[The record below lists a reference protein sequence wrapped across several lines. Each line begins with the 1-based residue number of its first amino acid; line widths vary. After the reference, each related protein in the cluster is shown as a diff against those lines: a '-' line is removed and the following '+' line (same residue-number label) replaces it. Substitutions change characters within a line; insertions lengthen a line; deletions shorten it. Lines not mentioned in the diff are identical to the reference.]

1 MLDFLLRRRPAPIFP
16 KSVKPMLP
24 QDDGPEE
31 AAPLKPGPIPD
42 FLKGDK
48 IAGLTFAIEYKGETR
63 RITLRRI
70 DPQDSGYLHIM
81 AFCHEAMGL
90 RTFRSDRI
98 TAIVD
103 WQTGEVF
110 TDIQRY
116 MAFLIDLGQI
126 GEDPEADQK
135 RAHERVRLGIT
146 ILMYLARIDGHVHPA
161 EAAVIRAYCQTAC
174 ETLRPSVKF
183 YNLEKMIA
191 YAGRQYPE
199 PDVFLRAVNQVAT
212 KRWKTLAHL
221 TLNSAEQIIIAD
233 GVLDSR
239 EAEALAAIRK
249 GFGIT

>member
-1 MLDFLLRRRPAPIFP
+1 MLDFLLRRKPAPVFP
-16 KSVKPMLP
+16 ESVKPTPP

-31 AAPLKPGPIPD
+31 TAPLKAGPIPD

-63 RITLRRI
+63 RITLRRV
-70 DPQDSGYLHIM
+70 DPQDGGYLHIM

-110 TDIQRY
+110 TDIHRY

-126 GEDPEADQK
+126 GEDPEADQR

-146 ILMYLARIDGHVHPA
+146 ILMYLARVDGHVHPA
-161 EAAVIRAYCQTAC
+161 ETAVVRTYCQTVC
-174 ETLRPSVKF
+174 ETLRPAIKF
-183 YNLEKMIA
+183 YNLEKMVA
-191 YAGRQYPE
+191 YAERQYPE
-199 PDVFLRAVNQVAT
+199 HDVFRRAANQVAT
-212 KRWKTLAHL
+212 KRWKGLARM
-221 TLNSAEQIIIAD
+221 TLNSAEQIVMAD
-233 GVLDSR
+233 GTLDSR
-239 EAEALAAIRK
+239 EAEAIAEVRK
-249 GFGIT
+249 GFGID